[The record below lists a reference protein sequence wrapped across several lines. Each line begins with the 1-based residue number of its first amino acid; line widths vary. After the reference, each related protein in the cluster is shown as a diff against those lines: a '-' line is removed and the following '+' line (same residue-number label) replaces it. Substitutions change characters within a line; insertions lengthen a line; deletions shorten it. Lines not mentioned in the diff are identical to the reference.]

1 MKGIRNGW
9 MAACVCWGVCGLVS
23 AQEFTLEGRVPGMRD
38 GVNVALLCN
47 HKTLVKTRVKDGAFR
62 LRGSVARPEVGTLVT
77 NNLDLVQQHGWP
89 TDSICWTYT
98 NVFVDN
104 VPMTVQAGSYAD
116 MRVDFACTPSF
127 RITGGEVQEDFN
139 TYHLMLYRRSG
150 GDARKAQAMREEVA
164 REFIQGHPH
173 SAVSLLFANAWL
185 ERAYSLTRE
194 EVDALAGSITS
205 VPADTARYAE
215 FLRLADRARKAA
227 AGSGVVD
234 LALTD
239 TLGKPC
245 NLRGVIPAG
254 KLVLVDFWA
263 SWCGMC
269 LAAMPDIKVLYERY
283 APDFAVIGVSC
294 DEKEEAW
301 RGAMAR
307 KPMPWPEFRLTPQGY
322 KDFFSKYGV
331 GNGVPYYMLVAPDG
345 RVLRKPGGVEDI
357 RKVLENHF
365 KRDSK

>member
-9 MAACVCWGVCGLVS
+9 MAACVCWGACGFVS

-47 HKTLVKTRVKDGAFR
+47 HKTLAETRVKDGAFR
-62 LRGSVARPEVGTLVT
+62 LRGSVVRPEVGTLVT

-98 NVFVDN
+98 DVFVDN

-164 REFIQGHPH
+164 REFILGHPH
-173 SAVSLLFANAWL
+173 SVVSLLFANAWL

-194 EVDALAGSITS
+194 EVDALVGSITS

-269 LAAMPDIKVLYERY
+269 LAAMPDIKKLYERY